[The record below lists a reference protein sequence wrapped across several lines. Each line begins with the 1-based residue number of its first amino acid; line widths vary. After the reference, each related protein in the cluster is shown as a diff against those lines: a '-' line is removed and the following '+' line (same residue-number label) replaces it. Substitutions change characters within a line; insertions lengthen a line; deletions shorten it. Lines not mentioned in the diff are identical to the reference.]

1 LKPAIDKYDGCSDP
15 NIWLKT
21 YTIAAQAAG
30 GTFDH
35 MAAYFPLA
43 MAEMPLLWLDNLPAG
58 CITSWASLSQ
68 LFTSNYQATYSR
80 PSNTHHLSRVTMR
93 PKETLRDYTDRFF
106 ENRNKLAGVK
116 DDDVIQYYKRGVTNL
131 QLFEKLHEA
140 GATTIADLMAIVN
153 KLVDTQEAVV
163 NQFSKD
169 GSWSMLRLPR
179 HPPLTVVL
187 SPASAK
193 LRL

>member
-1 LKPAIDKYDGCSDP
+1 LRHSVPDNAYVAPRGLRADQDDDQDALAINNFPAFSVRLKSLRYPANLKPAIDKYDGCSDP

-68 LFTSNYQATYSR
+68 LFTSNYQATYS
-80 PSNTHHLSRVTMR
+80 
-93 PKETLRDYTDRFF
+93 
-106 ENRNKLAGVK
+106 
-116 DDDVIQYYKRGVTNL
+116 
-131 QLFEKLHEA
+131 
-140 GATTIADLMAIVN
+140 
-153 KLVDTQEAVV
+153 
-163 NQFSKD
+163 
-169 GSWSMLRLPR
+169 
-179 HPPLTVVL
+179 
-187 SPASAK
+187 
-193 LRL
+193 

>member
-1 LKPAIDKYDGCSDP
+1 
-15 NIWLKT
+15 
-21 YTIAAQAAG
+21 
-30 GTFDH
+30 

-80 PSNTHHLSRVTMR
+80 PSNTHHLSWVTMR

-116 DDDVIQYYKRGVTNL
+116 DDDVIQYY
-131 QLFEKLHEA
+131 EA

-187 SPASAK
+187 SPASTK
-193 LRL
+193 LRLCSPMAHGRRPSSRSNSTTPLMTPAHSMNGQNTSSVIARL